1 MAIKYHLKYINKG
14 SDEAIIT
21 VEGEISKED
30 TGDAENNKDAPTN
43 EVKEFQNKR
52 YVSRAETC
60 LRFRENENA
69 EQKPSANRLQIHLK
83 GEQTVYFDPSNKDQ
97 SI

>member
-21 VEGEISKED
+21 VEGKAANKD
-30 TGDAENNKDAPTN
+30 AGDAENNDKVPTN

-52 YVSRAETC
+52 YVSGAEAC
-60 LRFRENENA
+60 WRFHENEIA
-69 EQKPSANRLQIHLK
+69 ERKPSVN
-83 GEQTVYFDPSNKDQ
+83 
-97 SI
+97 

>member
-43 EVKEFQNKR
+43 EIL
-52 YVSRAETC
+52 AW
-60 LRFRENENA
+60 
-69 EQKPSANRLQIHLK
+69 
-83 GEQTVYFDPSNKDQ
+83 
-97 SI
+97 